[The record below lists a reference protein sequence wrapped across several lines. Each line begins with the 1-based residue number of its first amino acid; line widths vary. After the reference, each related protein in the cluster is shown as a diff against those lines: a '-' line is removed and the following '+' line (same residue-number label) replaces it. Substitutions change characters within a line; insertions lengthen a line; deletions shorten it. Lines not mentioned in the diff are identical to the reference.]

1 MKEHMDD
8 NQQDMF
14 VPQEP
19 IAEERQKAFEKKRA
33 GTQARLRQKNKKHDA
48 HGQGEMFTQIAQGAE
63 TLKKQK
69 PKDRAGMK
77 IFLDTKHALQ
87 KAQREAQER
96 ERRELVARMLE
107 NIKKKS

>member
-1 MKEHMDD
+1 MKERMND

-33 GTQARLRQKNKKHDA
+33 GTQARLRQQNKKHDA
-48 HGQGEMFTQIAQGAE
+48 HGQGEMFTQIAQDAE

-77 IFLDTKHALQ
+77 KFLDTKHALQ
-87 KAQREAQER
+87 KAQREER
-96 ERRELVARMLE
+96 DRARRELIAKMLE
-107 NIKKKS
+107 DIKKKS